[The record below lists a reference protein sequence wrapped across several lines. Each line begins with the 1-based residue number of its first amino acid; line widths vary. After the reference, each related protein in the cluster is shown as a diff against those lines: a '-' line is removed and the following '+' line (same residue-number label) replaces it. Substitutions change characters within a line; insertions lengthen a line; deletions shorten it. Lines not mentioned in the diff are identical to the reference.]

1 MRDSVLSAITQM
13 RQDDPQPARH
23 STHAVP
29 VGQLPDGSHVRPIPA
44 RHATTR
50 RLTRVVTAVMGVAA
64 LVAAVALAGWS
75 YGRSQ
80 ITRNYRAD
88 AAAVSRIISAPDAHT
103 YHQQAP
109 NGMRVT
115 YVVTDQ
121 HNAALVVVD
130 HIHDPGK
137 NRSYQLWTVRST
149 GGKSTFVPDQTFT
162 NPRSPIILHTDIRS
176 AAALGITNEP
186 VGGSPQPTTNP
197 FAVQSVQA

>member
-88 AAAVSRIISAPDAHT
+88 AAACPVSSAHPT
-103 YHQQAP
+103 P
-109 NGMRVT
+109 T
-115 YVVTDQ
+115 
-121 HNAALVVVD
+121 L
-130 HIHDPGK
+130 
-137 NRSYQLWTVRST
+137 
-149 GGKSTFVPDQTFT
+149 
-162 NPRSPIILHTDIRS
+162 
-176 AAALGITNEP
+176 
-186 VGGSPQPTTNP
+186 TTNKHP
-197 FAVQSVQA
+197 MVCASPTSSPTNTTPPWSS